1 MLNHLQPIIDEN
13 TMTSLY
19 LKPSGSKLADLID
32 NDLLCMQNVMEEENS
47 NDRDYFIDL
56 ATVDMLKNA
65 GASEGLLDALTNA
78 IGESEG
84 IDVEWK

>member
-1 MLNHLQPIIDEN
+1 MAA
-13 TMTSLY
+13 LY
-19 LKPSGSKLADLID
+19 LKSANQKLVELID
-32 NDLLCMQNVMEEENS
+32 NDLLCMQNVMEEES
-47 NDRDYFIDL
+47 SKDRYYFIDL

-65 GASEGLLDALTNA
+65 GASEGLLDELTKA

>member
-1 MLNHLQPIIDEN
+1 MA
-13 TMTSLY
+13 TLY
-19 LKPSGSKLADLID
+19 LKPDGSKLTDLID
-32 NDLLCMQNVMEEENS
+32 NDLLCMQNVMEEES
-47 NDRDYFIDL
+47 STDRDYFIDL

-65 GASEGLLDALTNA
+65 GATEGLLDTLTKA

>member
-1 MLNHLQPIIDEN
+1 
-13 TMTSLY
+13 MTALY
-19 LKPSGSKLADLID
+19 LKADNQKLAELID
-32 NDLLCMQNVMEEENS
+32 NDLLCMQNVMEEES
-47 NDRDYFIDL
+47 SKDRDYFIDL

-65 GASEGLLDALTNA
+65 GASEGLLDALTKA

>member
-1 MLNHLQPIIDEN
+1 
-13 TMTSLY
+13 MTALY
-19 LKPSGSKLADLID
+19 LKSANQKLVELID
-32 NDLLCMQNVMEEENS
+32 NDLLCMQNVMEEES
-47 NDRDYFIDL
+47 SKDRDYFIDL

-65 GASEGLLDALTNA
+65 GASEGLLDALTKA

>member
-1 MLNHLQPIIDEN
+1 
-13 TMTSLY
+13 MTSLY
-19 LKPSGSKLADLID
+19 LKPDGSKLADLID
-32 NDLLCMQNVMEEENS
+32 NDLLCMQNVMEEES
-47 NDRDYFIDL
+47 STDRDYFIDL

-65 GASEGLLDALTNA
+65 GATEGLLDALTKA

>member
-1 MLNHLQPIIDEN
+1 
-13 TMTSLY
+13 MTALY
-19 LKPSGSKLADLID
+19 LKPGNQKLFELID
-32 NDLLCMQNVMEEENS
+32 NDLLCMQNVMEEES
-47 NDRDYFIDL
+47 SKDRDYFIDL

-65 GASEGLLDALTNA
+65 GATEGLVEVLTKT

>member
-1 MLNHLQPIIDEN
+1 MLKPPHKTNNGN
-13 TMTSLY
+13 TMTTLY
-19 LKPSGSKLADLID
+19 LKPDGSKLADLID
-32 NDLLCMQNVMEEENS
+32 NDLLCMQNVMEEES
-47 NDRDYFIDL
+47 STDRDYFIDL

-65 GASEGLLDALTNA
+65 GATEGLLDALTKA

>member
-1 MLNHLQPIIDEN
+1 
-13 TMTSLY
+13 MTSLY

>member
-1 MLNHLQPIIDEN
+1 
-13 TMTSLY
+13 MTALY
-19 LKPSGSKLADLID
+19 LKPGNQKLVELID
-32 NDLLCMQNVMEEENS
+32 NDLLCMQNVMEEES
-47 NDRDYFIDL
+47 SKDQDYFIDL

-65 GASEGLLDALTNA
+65 GASEGLVNVLTKA

>member
-1 MLNHLQPIIDEN
+1 
-13 TMTSLY
+13 MTTLY
-19 LKPSGSKLADLID
+19 LKPDGSKLADLID
-32 NDLLCMQNVMEEENS
+32 NDLLCMQNVMEEES
-47 NDRDYFIDL
+47 STDRDYFIDL

-65 GASEGLLDALTNA
+65 GATEGLLDALTKA

>member
-1 MLNHLQPIIDEN
+1 
-13 TMTSLY
+13 MTALY
-19 LKPSGSKLADLID
+19 LKPNGSKLADLID
-32 NDLLCMQNVMEEENS
+32 NDLLCMQNVMEEES
-47 NDRDYFIDL
+47 STDRDYFIDL

-65 GASEGLLDALTNA
+65 GATEGLLDALTKA